1 VFKVDTQIHEIPYLK
16 TLVSPICCAATLII
30 PGSPCSRGV
39 NMSQVLVPKH
49 TEPSGS
55 TPYKKILVAV
65 DGSENSKKAARV
77 AIWLSSLSRA
87 TLVVLAVV
95 QLPLLL
101 DQGIPAG
108 SSIGIGDYLTQM
120 KKYFEKVVAEVAQ
133 EAMQAG
139 IQVEQ
144 VVLDGAT
151 SVVQSITEYAEKN
164 DVGLIVV
171 GTRGLGGFKKLVLG
185 SVSSGL
191 VNHASC
197 SVLVVR

>member
-1 VFKVDTQIHEIPYLK
+1 
-16 TLVSPICCAATLII
+16 
-30 PGSPCSRGV
+30 
-39 NMSQVLVPKH
+39 MSQVLVPKH